1 MTISQNINNI
11 NNNNSAS
18 TPSGSNKSRSHS
30 TTSLYNQHPNG
41 KRLMRERKTVC
52 SLHPLSSTTTP
63 NEYSSTGLLL
73 HDNTSNCSGLN
84 DSEALQQQQQLHL
97 RDRDD
102 SENEAFSYSLPGSAV
117 DSRRGSGLSTR
128 YDNDRDKTKSFIIW
142 CDIFFLFDRL
152 ALDSLDSLVVIS
164 CIRPL
169 RFGRFPSLERERE
182 MKDFR
187 FKDHLKAV
195 INALLHWEKSNGI
208 WKFTH
213 SIRYGLK
220 TNSLTV
226 PRRFEPAWTP
236 SFVI

>member
-1 MTISQNINNI
+1 MQSRLLSNYAVSCCHFFFLLDGTTATTSSSSPNQSQLSLPGLVAFSSNEPMTISQNINNI

-128 YDNDRDKTKSFIIW
+128 YDNDRDKTKSFI
-142 CDIFFLFDRL
+142 F
-152 ALDSLDSLVVIS
+152 S
-164 CIRPL
+164 
-169 RFGRFPSLERERE
+169 FGVTSSSYSIGWPST
-182 MKDFR
+182 
-187 FKDHLKAV
+187 V
-195 INALLHWEKSNGI
+195 WIHWS
-208 WKFTH
+208 
-213 SIRYGLK
+213 
-220 TNSLTV
+220 
-226 PRRFEPAWTP
+226 
-236 SFVI
+236 